1 MDPTGYDRK
10 RSNLIFFSSH
20 GVCRVVPFDVRRI
33 RRKKIKDKE
42 RGKKEWAINTSRNIA
57 SGKLRSERNSKYA
70 PHIDNAH
77 DERKERKAVEV
88 RFTCGQ

>member
-42 RGKKEWAINTSRNIA
+42 REKKRVGHKHVEKHCLGEI
-57 SGKLRSERNSKYA
+57 
-70 PHIDNAH
+70 
-77 DERKERKAVEV
+77 KE
-88 RFTCGQ
+88 